1 MNAKMLYQL
10 FRPYARKNRYW
21 ARVEA
26 RYQKR
31 KKRKMKLLFFLL
43 LMFVIPAMFVVG
55 IIYGL
60 ARMIGGINFNPDSK
74 AWKNAL
80 ERLRARMRSQ
90 AAGMLVPWDG
100 EMMSLLSLNQS
111 VTKKP
116 GWFDRSTEGVV
127 PTIYQEPVVAYAAQT
142 AGNTG
147 LLIAR
152 TSDKE
157 FIFRM
162 KGKETEVWVEGKP
175 FGILVD
181 GSLLAAGRGNVLLAR
196 MESAKDENQVP
207 VMLGSTTAAAISN
220 GSRTDLGPNPRA
232 VTLLRAVNAEEETAL
247 LALTLLQ
254 ILKY

>member
-1 MNAKMLYQL
+1 MLYQL
-10 FRPYARKNRYW
+10 FRPYAWKNRYW

-31 KKRKMKLLFFLL
+31 KKRKMKLLLFLL
-43 LMFVIPAMFVVG
+43 LMVVFPVMFVVA
-55 IIYGL
+55 IIYGF
-60 ARMIGGINFNPDSK
+60 ARMLGGINFNPESK
-74 AWKNAL
+74 AWKDSL
-80 ERLRARMRSQ
+80 ERLRGRLRSQ

-100 EMMSLLSLNQS
+100 EMLSLLSLNRS
-111 VTKKP
+111 VSKKP
-116 GWFDRSTEGVV
+116 GWLDRSTEGVV
-127 PTIYQEPVVAYAAQT
+127 STIYQEPVVAYAAQT
-142 AGNTG
+142 TGNTG

-152 TSDKE
+152 TSEKE

-181 GSLLAAGRGNVLLAR
+181 GALLAAGRGSTLLAR
-196 MESAKDENQVP
+196 LESAREENQVP
-207 VMLGSTTAAAISN
+207 VMLGNNTAAAISN
-220 GSRTDLGPNPRA
+220 PDRMDLGPNPRA

-254 ILKY
+254 ILK